1 MLEEDAAG
9 SLGYLGGGGGG
20 GGVKVRVKQI
30 RGNDVYV
37 GFMDGKEA
45 WVASQE
51 LFPAEAGFHF

>member
-9 SLGYLGGGGGG
+9 SLGYLGGG